1 MKKLIALVA
10 VAFAAGCAEVEMRG
24 IVREEG
30 SGEPLPGAT
39 VRVGDRSTTTDLTG
53 YYDLEVDESDEPK
66 QIFVDKAGYEPFT
79 EQVTIDDDE
88 IDEVFQ
94 DIELKKQEREGSQ
107 LGETRVLDEGDDDE
121 GRGSLHEEKDD

>member
-10 VAFAAGCAEVEMRG
+10 LAFAAGCAEVEMRG

-53 YYDLEVDESDEPK
+53 YYNLEVDESDEPK
-66 QIFVDKAGYEPFT
+66 QIFVDKAGYQPFT
-79 EQVTIDDDE
+79 EQVSIDDDE

-94 DIELKKQEREGSQ
+94 DIELKKEEREGSH

-121 GRGSLHEEKDD
+121 GRGSLEDRND